1 VLHRP
6 RVRPYPYDELP
17 RVARAQVEAGRVL
30 LRHLPTTAG
39 ADWAEACASALGGP
53 VEIELVEAYAA
64 PSREV
69 AMQARGVLATLVGAG
84 GRRAVLALDPMLA
97 PRLCRRALGVTEP
110 ELVAPRPLTVAEEGA
125 LELLL
130 GILVDG
136 SPVRVD
142 GVLREGERLPEALL
156 ADPGVFVLS
165 ARVST
170 PVGAGWARLL
180 CPQSL
185 RLAAPPSRPERAG
198 RREWLSEVAVPIQVQ
213 LARVQLSVAE
223 LGGLDRGD
231 VLMLGVAGRDGLR
244 GAKLRIRLGQ
254 GMWIGRFDGSDVV
267 VVDGFRLQ
275 MGASSMDPERKDP
288 ERAEKKDDAD
298 DALVRE
304 LPVEVVCELGRVTMS
319 ARDLLEL
326 RPGAVIPVGR
336 PLAGPVD
343 LTVGGRVVA
352 RGELVDVEGELG
364 VRVTELSG

>member
-1 VLHRP
+1 MSHRP
-6 RVRPYPYDELP
+6 RVRPYPFDELP

-30 LRHLPTTAG
+30 LRHLPTAG
-39 ADWAEACASALGGP
+39 PEWDEACTGALGGP

-64 PSREV
+64 PAREV
-69 AMQARGVLATLVGAG
+69 PMQARGVLVTLIGAG

-97 PRLCRRALGVTEP
+97 PRLCRRALGVNEP
-110 ELVAPRPLTVAEEGA
+110 ELAAPRPLTVAEEGA

-130 GILVDG
+130 GVLVDG
-136 SPVRVD
+136 SPVRVE
-142 GVLREGERLPEALL
+142 GVLREGERLPESLV

-185 RLAAPPSRPERAG
+185 RLAAPPASRTERVG
-198 RREWLSEVAVPIQVQ
+198 RREWLSEVRVRLEVQ
-213 LARVQLSVAE
+213 LARVQLSHAE
-223 LGGLDRGD
+223 LATLGPGD
-231 VLMLGVAGRDGLR
+231 VLVLGVAGREGLR
-244 GAKLRIRLGQ
+244 GARLRVRLGQ
-254 GMWIGRFDGSDVV
+254 GMWLGRLDGSDVV
-267 VVDGFRLQ
+267 IVDGYRLQ
-275 MGASSMDPERKDP
+275 MGAASMEPEGRPEGRKDQ
-288 ERAEKKDDAD
+288 DDSE
-298 DALVRE
+298 ALVRE

-352 RGELVDVEGELG
+352 CGELVDVEGELG
-364 VRVTELSG
+364 VRVTSLAGGD